1 MSTLTSGNRDRW
13 VVRVEDDGTGF
24 DVNAPSLGMGLS
36 NLRARV
42 AHLGGDISVSSH
54 PGSGSEVLMTL
65 PVR

>member
-1 MSTLTSGNRDRW
+1 
-13 VVRVEDDGTGF
+13 
-24 DVNAPSLGMGLS
+24 MGLS
-36 NLRARV
+36 NLRTRV